1 MRPPR
6 AILLGGIMGI
16 NGKIYKMKPIEK
28 AIKTHALTKGE
39 IITLLNI
46 QDASLLYEA
55 ADRVRRESVGD
66 GVHLRGLIEISTVC
80 KQNCLYCGLRRDN
93 KKIFRSRMT
102 PKEIITHAHAAAK
115 AGYTTLVLQGGEE
128 DGFGADNMAGV
139 IKEIKRLGLAVT
151 LSLGEKSFEEYSLY
165 RQAGADRYLLRIETT
180 DKALYEKLDPGMS
193 FENRLRCL
201 KDLGRLGYE
210 VGSGFMVGLPGQ
222 SVDSIADD
230 ILFLKALPVHMAGIG
245 PFIAN
250 PDTPLA
256 NCGKDNFDLS
266 LKAMAV
272 IRLLMPYINI
282 PATTAMETLRPDGR
296 FIALK
301 SGANVIMPNVGGDM
315 SEYYRLYPGKA
326 KAGEVEKYRAE
337 LEKKLKAIGRHIA
350 EGPGISKAYLAEDK
364 K

>member
-1 MRPPR
+1 ME
-6 AILLGGIMGI
+6 I
-16 NGKIYKMKPIEK
+16 IEK
-28 AIKTHALTKGE
+28 AIKTHVLDKGE
-39 IITLLNI
+39 IVSLLNLE
-46 QDASLLYEA
+46 DASLLYEA

-80 KQNCLYCGLRRDN
+80 KRNCLYCGLRRDN
-93 KKIFRSRMT
+93 KKIFRRRMSCS
-102 PKEIITHAHAAAK
+102 EIINHAQAAAR
-115 AGYTTLVLQGGEE
+115 AGYATVVLQGGEE
-128 DGFGADNMAGV
+128 DGFGADNMAEV

-180 DKALYEKLDPGMS
+180 DKVLYERLDPDMS
-193 FENRLRCL
+193 FENRVRCL

-222 SVDSIADD
+222 SVESIADD

-272 IRLLMPYINI
+272 IRLVMPYINI
-282 PATTAMETLRPDGR
+282 PATTAMETLRPQGR
-296 FIALK
+296 FTALK

-315 SEYYRLYPGKA
+315 SEYYQLYPGKA
-326 KAGEVEKYRAE
+326 RAGEVIKYRLD
-337 LEKKLKAIGRHIA
+337 LEEKLKAVGRHIA
-350 EGPGISKAYLAEDK
+350 EGSGISKAYLAEDK